1 MFNIDQTNRTHR
13 DPNRMPKFIPLCISL
28 IPRTYPCLI
37 RTTHHVTLYF
47 SKAYAKFYGSY
58 AALETGFVH
67 QALTA
72 FTGAQSEEIFLA
84 TAGRGIGKKG
94 LWKKMRRYQQLCPVE
109 CRDQQHKR

>member
-1 MFNIDQTNRTHR
+1 M
-13 DPNRMPKFIPLCISL
+13 L
-28 IPRTYPCLI
+28 
-37 RTTHHVTLYF
+37 F

-58 AALETGFVH
+58 AALETGFIY

-94 LWKKMRRYQQLCPVE
+94 LWKKMMRYQQLCLAE
-109 CRDQQHKR
+109 CRSQ